1 MNRSEVFSHIISLA
15 QSKLLCS
22 NQLPLPQNLTEYQAL
37 ALLGTTIQ
45 PRLSGTLHLN
55 SELVSS
61 HAAHCDYISPGRDLI
76 LANYPSQFI
85 LASAANRTLAD
96 KEMLICCIKKL
107 TATLRLGLD
116 ARGVAGELAS
126 RIILSCAMREAMR
139 KSKEDPVEIPYG
151 RSVRLADFLNAL
163 TGRSEDELE
172 LEGDMAP
179 LQPKDAQRASQVF
192 HGFKGY
198 ACLPEGVAEALE
210 EMIQVEPDLR
220 SLHQD
225 QHGREYAHTINPLV
239 YTGPQS

>member
-22 NQLPLPQNLTEYQAL
+22 NQLPLPQNLTEHQAL

-45 PRLSGTLHLN
+45 PSLSGTLHLN

-172 LEGDMAP
+172 L
-179 LQPKDAQRASQVF
+179 
-192 HGFKGY
+192 
-198 ACLPEGVAEALE
+198 GVAEALE

-225 QHGREYAHTINPLV
+225 QPGREYAHTVNPLV